1 MALSQEV
8 LDNLA
13 FANQMG
19 FDKMHLAAP
28 SQTREMMKQAPKNPN
43 PTQVGEVINTTITEN
58 NIPVRIYIP
67 EGDGLFPAISFFH
80 GGGFT
85 LMGLDTHDEICRQL
99 CAKTKAIVMSVD
111 YSLAPEHSYPAGIN
125 DCVNA
130 TKWFINNANHFKGDG
145 SKMAVAGDSAGGYMA
160 ISTAQKLNTEGI
172 KLQAQVVV
180 YPVTDHYSAGHASWE
195 ENKEGYILS
204 AEMMKWFWDNFITNP
219 EKFEEASP
227 LRSNNIEGLPPLFL
241 ATANYDPLRD
251 EGKAYADKLKAA
263 GAEVAYENY
272 ENVHGF
278 YGTGE
283 MGQELMNKSVM
294 FLKQK
299 FKD

>member
-8 LDNLA
+8 LDNIA
-13 FANQMG
+13 FANHVG
-19 FDKMHLAAP
+19 FDKMHLAPA
-28 SQTREMMKQAPKNPN
+28 SQTREIMKHAPMNPN

-58 NIPVRIYIP
+58 NIPVRMYIP
-67 EGDGLFPAISFFH
+67 EGEGLFPAISFFH

-85 LMGLDTHDEICRQL
+85 LMSLDTHDEICRQL
-99 CAKTKAIVMSVD
+99 CARTQAVVMSVD
-111 YSLAPEHSYPAGIN
+111 YALAPEKPYPAGIH

-130 TKWFINNANHFKGDG
+130 TKWFINNAETYKGDG

-160 ISTAQKLNTEGI
+160 ISTAQQLKSEGI
-172 KLQAQVVV
+172 NLKAQVVV
-180 YPVTDHYSAGHASWE
+180 YPVTDHYSAGHPSWT

-204 AEMMKWFWDNFITNP
+204 AEMMQWFWDNFISDPN
-219 EKFEEASP
+219 KFEEASP
-227 LRSNNIEGLPPLFL
+227 LRTDNVEGLAPAFI

-263 GAEVAYENY
+263 GVEVVYGNY

-283 MGQELMNKSVM
+283 MGQDVMNKSVA

-299 FKD
+299 FND

>member
-1 MALSQEV
+1 MVLSQEV
-8 LDNLA
+8 LDNIA

-19 FDKMHLAAP
+19 FDKMHLAPPA
-28 SQTREMMKQAPKNPN
+28 QTREMMKHAPMNPN
-43 PTQVGEVINTTITEN
+43 PTQVGEVINTTITES
-58 NIPVRIYIP
+58 NIPVRFYIP
-67 EGDGLFPAISFFH
+67 EGEGLFPTISFFH

-85 LMGLDTHDEICRQL
+85 LMNLDTHDEICRQL
-99 CAKTKAIVMSVD
+99 CARTHAVVMSVD
-111 YSLAPEHSYPAGIN
+111 YALAPEKPYPAGIN

-130 TKWFINNANHFKGDG
+130 TKWFINSANKYKGDG
-145 SKMAVAGDSAGGYMA
+145 SKMAVAGDSVGGYMA
-160 ISTAQKLNTEGI
+160 ISTAQKLKSEGI
-172 KLQAQVVV
+172 NLKAQVVV
-180 YPVTDHYSAGHASWE
+180 YPVTDHYSAGHASWA

-204 AEMMKWFWDNFITNP
+204 AEMMQWFWDNFITDTN
-219 EKFEEASP
+219 KFEEASP
-227 LRSNNIEGLPPLFL
+227 LRTKNLEGLAPAFI

-263 GAEVAYENY
+263 GVEVVYGNY

-283 MGQELMNKSVM
+283 MGKDLMNNSVA